1 MNADINTG
9 EVLCWAGEV
18 RCGRDTAQAERNVTF
33 LGKRSIHISACASR
47 VKYVL
52 RSKTIPA
59 RMECA
64 LHQGRHVKGNFRGVN
79 KDSDNSYQRSI
90 RWDTWRWKRNL
101 STKESGFR
109 GSGPT
114 RAAHR

>member
-9 EVLCWAGEV
+9 EVSCWAGEV

-59 RMECA
+59 
-64 LHQGRHVKGNFRGVN
+64 VKGNFRGVN
-79 KDSDNSYQRSI
+79 KDSDNTYQRSI